1 MEAIFSNDNVL
12 INNLLSEIPSLAI
25 SEASKIA
32 TSYKIFVEKPNAR
45 RVISSL
51 SFPYPFD
58 NEILDL
64 LKDNILPLE
73 DNEIL
78 YERIDVI
85 KKLWFM
91 LVDKS
96 VKCLRYFD
104 EREPY
109 LTMPLKKPQAY
120 GLSELIKYYEEFAGF
135 EALLYSSNQ
144 FYRDHVI
151 HLFRTWLIGFNILI
165 NDPRGVR
172 FFNKI
177 SIEGDK
183 SRIFTMNFFE
193 IISVWTIASLC
204 HDLGYPLEKFKEI
217 LNKTNKMMEFL
228 VSNPSISQDIKF
240 SGTQDKVNEFIVKMI
255 SSKMKPSGAAFH
267 ARTQSKYYI
276 KYSKSLEDYSHGII
290 SALIVYKSLLYF
302 LESDFST
309 HDDYVFEVEDARQYY
324 MRRDILRSIA
334 SHTCRD
340 IYHMNST
347 SLPLLLIIC
356 DDLQEWGRKKWSDFY
371 SNSNSSNI
379 NFSLLDYDE
388 NNISVEYTFINAK
401 ITDIEIYVAQFYKQ
415 FVKFKTLLR
424 DGQDTEHRSFSF
436 YIRYNIA
443 YGKKI
448 INTTLLIPRDNA
460 ATFKVQGIGYR
471 RRSDFKNILGKAL
484 KNGMVSFA
492 NDYEC
497 YIS

>member
-1 MEAIFSNDNVL
+1 MPSIISNDEVL
-12 INNLLSEIPSLAI
+12 INNVLSKMSALAT
-25 SEASKIA
+25 SEAINIAGSKDHGKAEI
-32 TSYKIFVEKPNAR
+32 I
-45 RVISSL
+45 SL
-51 SFPYPFD
+51 SFSYPFD
-58 NEILDL
+58 DEILNL
-64 LKDNILPLE
+64 LRNKILPLE
-73 DNEIL
+73 NNEVL
-78 YERIDVI
+78 YERINII
-85 KKLWFM
+85 KDIWFL
-91 LVDKS
+91 LVEKS
-96 VKCLRYFD
+96 IKCLRYFD

-109 LTMPLKKPQAY
+109 LKFTQKKPQAY
-120 GLSELIKYYEEFAGF
+120 GLDELKKYYEEFAGF

-151 HLFRTWLIGFNILI
+151 HLFRTWLIGLNILI
-165 NDPRGVR
+165 TDPGGVH

-177 SIEGDK
+177 SIEGDHLQT
-183 SRIFTMNFFE
+183 FTMNFFE

-217 LNKTNKMMEFL
+217 LHKTSKMMEFL

-240 SGTQDKVNEFIVKMI
+240 SGTQDKINEFIVKMI
-255 SSKMKPSGAAFH
+255 SSKMKPVADNFY

-290 SALIVYKSLLYF
+290 SALIIYKSLLYF

-309 HDDYVFEVEDARQYY
+309 HDDHVFGTEDARQYY

-340 IYHMNST
+340 IYHMHST

-371 SNSNSSNI
+371 SNSSSTNI
-379 NFSLLDYDE
+379 NFSLLSYDE
-388 NNISVEYTFINAK
+388 NNISVEYTFEKAK
-401 ITDIEIYVAQFYKQ
+401 MPDVEIYVDQFYKQ
-415 FVKFKTLLR
+415 FIKFKTLLR

-436 YIRYNIA
+436 YIRYNIT

-448 INTTLLIPRDNA
+448 INTTLLIPLDNA
-460 ATFKVQGIGYR
+460 ATFKVEGIGYK
-471 RRSDFKNILGKAL
+471 RRSEFIRILGKAL
-484 KNGMVSFA
+484 IKRSVSFVT
-492 NDYEC
+492 DYEC
-497 YIS
+497 CIS